1 MVKSAWR
8 RLSKLFLFLFKGG
21 NYVYSKYN
29 TDEARRIGVKVG
41 ENCRFISTSATTFST
56 EPWLIEIGNHVSMT
70 NPLFITHDG
79 GVWVFRNQYPEIE
92 LFGKIKIGNNV
103 FIGSEALILLNTE
116 IGDNSII
123 AARAVVKGVF
133 EPNSVLAGVP
143 ARRICSVDEYFEK
156 NKDRFSWN
164 ARHLPSEQ
172 KRSIICEKLGV

>member
-1 MVKSAWR
+1 MIKRAWR
-8 RLSKLFLFLFKGG
+8 KLNKLFLYIFKGI
-21 NYVYSKYN
+21 NYVYGQYN
-29 TDEARRIGVKVG
+29 TAEARRIGVKVG
-41 ENCRFISTSATTFST
+41 ENCRFISTVAATFST
-56 EPWLIEIGNHVSMT
+56 EPWLIEIGDHVSMT

-79 GVWVFRNQYPEIE
+79 GIWVFRNQYPEIE

-123 AARAVVKGVF
+123 AARAVVKGTF

-156 NKDRFSWN
+156 NKDRFLWN
-164 ARHLPSEQ
+164 ARNLPSGK
-172 KRSIICEKLGV
+172 KRSIICEKLDI

>member
-1 MVKSAWR
+1 MVKRAWR
-8 RLSKLFLFLFKGG
+8 KLNKLFLYIFKGS
-21 NYVYSKYN
+21 NYVCGQYN
-29 TDEARRIGVKVG
+29 TAEARRIGVKVG
-41 ENCRFISTSATTFST
+41 ENCRFISTGAATFST
-56 EPWLIEIGNHVSMT
+56 EPWLIEIGDHVSMT

-79 GVWVFRNQYPEIE
+79 GIWVFRNQYPEIE

-123 AARAVVKGVF
+123 AARAVVKGSF

-156 NKDRFSWN
+156 NKDRFLWN
-164 ARHLPSEQ
+164 ARNLPSGK
-172 KRSIICEKLGV
+172 KRSIICEKLNT